1 MTVQIQKYSLEEGR
15 QLGLLRGKFQ
25 VHTFA
30 FLDFGES
37 RMYHVRRSGRG
48 QHKAKSR
55 SKQSLQKPNG
65 AISSRVKKVGGEHF
79 AIVCI
84 DPAKHRSEWM
94 MADYFGNLLIQPQT
108 VEHQSVFFKVAV
120 EMIRQSQQQH
130 NIQDIIVVVERT
142 GNYHLPPKRA
152 FASAGFETRVVHPFA
167 TKQYRMPAN
176 PGNKTDENDLYAQH
190 RAAVA
195 GFGLCELEL
204 EPPYRDLQLRA
215 RHRRNLVEKA
225 AAIACQIR
233 EHLHLAM
240 PGYAGLFD
248 RLFESPTALG
258 IAARCDSPAKL
269 IKFGPARLSQYL
281 RKNKIRHQLRTIDKV
296 LAWASGAVSDD
307 IQDGP
312 MHHAIWTDLH
322 ELYQHIH
329 RQIVALERKL
339 ARDVVQTPYV
349 RLMAIP
355 GINVVS
361 AAELAAEMGPISG
374 YANANA
380 ITGRAGLFPSRYQSD
395 QTDNDRG
402 SLIRCA
408 NRRLRCVL
416 MRIADNLACHCNYYR
431 GQAEVDKARGVDKR
445 ASRVK
450 IAKRFSRLILACV
463 AGDEPMRHPC
473 FQKPD
478 SILDKLRRF
487 HHVHRTPMDV
497 LLADLEAAVE
507 QLPYNT
513 CNHEAEIVADVLKQ
527 HTRRRRGASL
537 IGDVLPAVLARLNI
551 RTTEINKN
559 RDRS

>member
-1 MTVQIQKYSLEEGR
+1 MPYQ
-15 QLGLLRGKFQ
+15 
-25 VHTFA
+25 
-30 FLDFGES
+30 
-37 RMYHVRRSGRG
+37 HVRRPGRK
-48 QHKAKSR
+48 HRKAKPSSR
-55 SKQSLQKPNG
+55 QSLQKARG
-65 AISSRVKKVGGEHF
+65 VISNRVQEVGGEHF
-79 AIVCI
+79 AIVCV

-94 MADYFGNLLIQPQT
+94 MADYFGNLLIEPQT

-120 EMIRQSQQQH
+120 EKIRQTQQAH
-130 NIQDIIVVVERT
+130 DIQDTIVVVERT
-142 GNYHLPPKRA
+142 GNYHLSPQRA
-152 FASAGFETRVVHPFA
+152 FARAGFETRVVHPFA
-167 TKQYRMPAN
+167 TKQYRVPAN

-204 EPPYRDLQLRA
+204 EPPYCDLQLRA
-215 RHRRNLVEKA
+215 RHRRNLVEKSTA
-225 AAIACQIR
+225 LACQIR

-248 RLFESPTALG
+248 RLFESPTALI

-269 IKFGPARLSQYL
+269 IQLGRSRLSQFL
-281 RKNKIRHQLRTIDKV
+281 RKNKLRHQLRTLDKV
-296 LAWASGAVSDD
+296 LTWASHAVDD
-307 IQDGP
+307 TIQAGP
-312 MHHAIWTDLH
+312 THHVIWTDLH
-322 ELYQHIH
+322 DVYQLFR
-329 RQIVALERKL
+329 RQIIALERDL
-339 ARDVVQTPYV
+339 ASNLVQTPYV

-361 AAELAAEMGPISG
+361 AAELAGEMGPISW
-374 YANANA
+374 YANANS

-402 SLIRCA
+402 SLVRQA

-416 MRIADNLACHCNYYR
+416 MRIADNLACHCAYYR
-431 GQAEVDKARGVDKR
+431 GQAEVDKSRGVDKR

-450 IAKRFSRLILACV
+450 IAKRFSRLALACV

-478 SILDKLRRF
+478 SILDKLRKF
-487 HHVHRTPMDV
+487 HQAHQTSMDV

-513 CNHEAEIVADVLKQ
+513 CNHEAEVVAEVLEQ
-527 HTRRRRGASL
+527 HTRRRRVVP

-551 RTTEINKN
+551 RTKEANKN
-559 RDRS
+559 GDRS